1 MFSGSLIAN
10 EVLHTVR
17 GIWKEVSNQID
28 LSPHN
33 SIINRGLTRLVQ
45 QVMSEAPHVNDGEK
59 ICLKILKDEGVCTKI
74 RDFCQDCEYQME
86 CFWANKIIAAGKNR
100 N

>member
-1 MFSGSLIAN
+1 MFSASYLAN
-10 EVLHTVR
+10 EVLATVR
-17 GIWKEVSNQID
+17 GIWSEVSSQID
-28 LSPHN
+28 LSPRN
-33 SIINRGLTRLVQ
+33 SIINHGLTRLVQ
-45 QVMSEAPHVNDGEK
+45 EVMNEAPHVEEGEK